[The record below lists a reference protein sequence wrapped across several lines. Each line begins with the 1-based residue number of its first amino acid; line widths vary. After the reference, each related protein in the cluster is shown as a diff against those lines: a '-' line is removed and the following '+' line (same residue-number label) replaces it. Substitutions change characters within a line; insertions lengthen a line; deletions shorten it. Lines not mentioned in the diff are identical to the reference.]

1 MFMIGL
7 TFALIML
14 LEWYIMRKQRK
25 DPRAIRVVLIISLCF
40 LILLE
45 VQYVFQYRYNIP
57 VALKLCS
64 DYIRGWIQGN

>member
-1 MFMIGL
+1 MIMIGL

-25 DPRAIRVVLIISLCF
+25 EPRSIRIVLIISLCF

-57 VALKLCS
+57 LALKLCS
-64 DYIRGWIQGN
+64 DYFRGWIPGN

>member
-1 MFMIGL
+1 MIMIGL

-25 DPRAIRVVLIISLCF
+25 EPRSIRIVLIISLCF

-57 VALKLCS
+57 LALKLCS
-64 DYIRGWIQGN
+64 DYFRGWIPGI